1 MQMRWEIKINR
12 SVPRYEIDII
22 TDKRERKSE
31 QEHKT
36 PQREIIDAGAARSR
50 REKGRQVWNIR
61 QA

>member
-36 PQREIIDAGAARSR
+36 QQCTTKRH
-50 REKGRQVWNIR
+50 KGR
-61 QA
+61 